1 MSPPSRDP
9 LFVPRNGVLREAFA
23 AVADAVA
30 LQSKSGLSVVNAA
43 DVRVRAAISNI
54 AFVEI
59 DRTSV
64 GRDGKDDDNHQCGK
78 VLGKVHDLERRR
90 GTLSLRV
97 VFCGC
102 DCREEVRCGREK

>member
-30 LQSKSGLSVVNAA
+30 LQSKSGMSVVNAA
-43 DVRVRAAISNI
+43 DVRVRAAIINI

-64 GRDGKDDDNHQCGK
+64 GRGGKDDDNHQCGK
-78 VLGKVHDLERRR
+78 VLGKVHDLERR
-90 GTLSLRV
+90 
-97 VFCGC
+97 
-102 DCREEVRCGREK
+102 EEH